1 MPSGWA
7 RYQFF
12 YHSGNTRH
20 ALSNAGWCKGGMI
33 WAETSETDA
42 KSGTVQKFFVETED
56 QFRME
61 VDPAG
66 KTYSPCG

>member
-1 MPSGWA
+1 
-7 RYQFF
+7 
-12 YHSGNTRH
+12 
-20 ALSNAGWCKGGMI
+20 MI
-33 WAETSETDA
+33 WGEVVANDE
-42 KSGTVQKFFVETED
+42 KSSKTQTFFVGNED